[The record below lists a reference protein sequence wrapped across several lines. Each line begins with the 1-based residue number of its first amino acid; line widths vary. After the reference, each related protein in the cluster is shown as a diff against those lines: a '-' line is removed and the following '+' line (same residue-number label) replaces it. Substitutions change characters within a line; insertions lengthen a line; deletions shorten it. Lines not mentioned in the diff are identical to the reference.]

1 MDMNSVMNC
10 SEILSAVDAEIAR
23 LQSAG
28 ALLAGRRVQSARW
41 WDSRR
46 ARVRFIWRGCT
57 ENSDGTLL
65 GSTSGHAAIGKK
77 KTNGWSR

>member
-28 ALLAGRRVQSARW
+28 ALLAGRRGPKRQVVGFTK
-41 WDSRR
+41 